1 MNPSNKYYNSGW
13 RRDTAG
19 LPGGFLMDSSVHFIA
34 ALRTLARA
42 AGARGAGVRRGAAR
56 AGGCAGLGWGCQ
68 RARGC
73 CSKPQPQRVKHC
85 VEREDACSAATCSA
99 SPHISAAAGWGE
111 AVAAS
116 ATVSSYSPD
125 LPPPDTAVGMV
136 RFEGGQAA
144 TCSISFASALP
155 RFTLTA
161 TGRKV
166 RWRPPRR
173 ERGL

>member
-1 MNPSNKYYNSGW
+1 M
-13 RRDTAG
+13 RAG
-19 LPGGFLMDSSVHFIA
+19 
-34 ALRTLARA
+34 
-42 AGARGAGVRRGAAR
+42 RGCGAAR
-56 AGGCAGLGWGCQ
+56 HEREVERGWAGDVSAPGAAAASL
-68 RARGC
+68 
-73 CSKPQPQRVKHC
+73 SPNRVKHC

-99 SPHISAAAGWGE
+99 SPRISAAAGWGE